1 MPLEPSPQPA
11 ADQMPRHVSD
21 LMWMMQRVYAA
32 REGATFEA
40 GFIKTAAPATPTEA
54 TSCGYVAADLAATDD
69 APKDHADI
77 QKLAADLGYSP
88 ARIFEWVQRE
98 IKFEPYYGALKG
110 ALGTLQSKAGG
121 ATDTASLTIALL
133 RASNIPARYV
143 KGDIYVGDNSALGAN
158 GRGPR
163 WIGAKSYQAAASIL
177 ATGRNPNA
185 SYGNQGIYLT
195 HVWVEACVPYG
206 DYRGIG
212 VDLSGHRWAPL
223 DASFKDKTYQT
234 GIALDAG
241 FDFDYTGYLASRL
254 DAQGRYLLPQEK
266 YEDEVEAHAKT
277 KAPRFSDNTLQD
289 VPYLGTLVK
298 KRLDIL
304 PISLP
309 YEVRQ
314 FNGWTG
320 VGTSAEAAALPEAH
334 RYKFEITVKNSAASI
349 LGKKTIA
356 LPASALQRAL

>member
-1 MPLEPSPQPA
+1 MTRPRITPIFKSLPLTWA
-11 ADQMPRHVSD
+11 IRPRASSN
-21 LMWMMQRVYAA
+21 
-32 REGATFEA
+32 GC
-40 GFIKTAAPATPTEA
+40 
-54 TSCGYVAADLAATDD
+54 S
-69 APKDHADI
+69 
-77 QKLAADLGYSP
+77 
-88 ARIFEWVQRE
+88 E

-241 FDFDYTGYLASRL
+241 FDSITPATSHRDSTPKAATCFPKKST
-254 DAQGRYLLPQEK
+254 
-266 YEDEVEAHAKT
+266 KT
-277 KAPRFSDNTLQD
+277 K
-289 VPYLGTLVK
+289 
-298 KRLDIL
+298 
-304 PISLP
+304 
-309 YEVRQ
+309 
-314 FNGWTG
+314 
-320 VGTSAEAAALPEAH
+320 
-334 RYKFEITVKNSAASI
+334 
-349 LGKKTIA
+349 
-356 LPASALQRAL
+356 